1 MREKIIKFFK
11 REWITIA
18 GGIAGAIGGYLY
30 WFYIGCNSGSCPITS
45 SPLNSTLYGIV
56 LGALFFSLFK
66 KKKKNED
73 NHKS

>member
-1 MREKIIKFFK
+1 MREKIITLFK

-18 GGIAGAIGGYLY
+18 GVIAGAIGGYLY
-30 WFYIGCNSGSCPITS
+30 WFFIGCNSGSCPITS

-66 KKKKNED
+66 KKNQNED

>member
-1 MREKIIKFFK
+1 MKEKIIQFFK
-11 REWITIA
+11 REWITIT
-18 GGIAGAIGGYLY
+18 GGITGALGGYLY

-45 SPLNSTLYGIV
+45 SPLNSSLYGIV

-73 NHKS
+73 NHKG